1 MQNASVNIISSEAV
15 MFSKQKSRNS
25 ENLHRR
31 LTPYPPPLSGKRN
44 QTSQYVKC
52 TSKRKTQP
60 HLVHVLEPART
71 QEKNTE
77 NIREQIKSY
86 LTSALHLF
94 EQLPSAPK
102 TTGPPGTQP
111 NEAQSSRVVVD
122 PHCTTP
128 RLPRSPTESTTL
140 SFHNSD
146 NLPLFLAKY
155 FEEIPS
161 AVEQSLLPNPS
172 KFTKSGRDS

>member
-25 ENLHRR
+25 KNLHRR
-31 LTPYPPPLSGKRN
+31 LIPYPPPLSGKRN
-44 QTSQYVKC
+44 QTSQYVNC

-60 HLVHVLEPART
+60 HLVYVLEPART

-140 SFHNSD
+140 SFHISD
-146 NLPLFLAKY
+146 NLPLFLVQY

-172 KFTKSGRDS
+172 KFTKNGRDS